1 MPRAAVFFVPEPGS
15 AGLAPPEINAS
26 LFYQLAQFIVWGE
39 QHGELAAAHP
49 DLAALLQTAAM
60 ALSKGGIP
68 EHPSGSIPPGSGDK
82 QYRGFSNFG
91 INDGTR
97 RGGTV
102 KNGRRSTTLSYCVTC
117 QRETPH
123 ELRRCEG
130 SRVKI
135 CARCLERVLQI
146 IGVGSGESVAQ

>member
-1 MPRAAVFFVPEPGS
+1 
-15 AGLAPPEINAS
+15 
-26 LFYQLAQFIVWGE
+26 
-39 QHGELAAAHP
+39 
-49 DLAALLQTAAM
+49 M

-68 EHPSGSIPPGSGDK
+68 EHPSGRTPPVSGDK

-91 INDGTR
+91 IHDGTR
-97 RGGTV
+97 RDGTV
-102 KNGRRSTTLSYCVTC
+102 KNGGRSTTLSYCVTC
-117 QRETPH
+117 RRETPH

-146 IGVGSGESVAQ
+146 IGVGDGESVAQQTLR